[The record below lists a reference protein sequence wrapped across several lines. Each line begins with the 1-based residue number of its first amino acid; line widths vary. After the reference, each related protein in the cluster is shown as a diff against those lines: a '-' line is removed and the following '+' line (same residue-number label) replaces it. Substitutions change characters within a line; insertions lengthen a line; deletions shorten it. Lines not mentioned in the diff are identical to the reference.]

1 MRLNRRFIVIAA
13 ACAALAA
20 CGDKSGPASASS
32 GGAPVGIRTMGKADA
47 PVKLVEYASMAC
59 PHCMEFNN
67 LEFPALKAKYIDT
80 GKVHYELREMLTP
93 PNEVAAA
100 AFLLAECS
108 GPNGYFETIDAI
120 FADMQQS
127 NQLPDLEKVAKA
139 RGLDFEKCLGDE
151 EAIKGLNARL
161 EVNSPKITGTPTF
174 FINDVKYEGPNTAA
188 DLGKAID
195 AATAAK

>member
-20 CGDKSGPASASS
+20 CGEKGAATSAA
-32 GGAPVGIRTMGKADA
+32 GGAPEGVRTMGKADA

-80 GKVHYELREMLTP
+80 GKAHYELREILTP

-100 AFLLAECS
+100 SFLLAECS
-108 GPNGYFETIDAI
+108 GPKAYFKTIDAI
-120 FADMQQS
+120 FDDMQQR
-127 NQLPDLEKVAKA
+127 NALPDLEKVAKDQ
-139 RGLDFEKCLGDE
+139 GLDMQKCLSDE
-151 EAIKGLNARL
+151 EAIKALDARL
-161 EVNSPKITGTPTF
+161 SVNAPKITGTPTF

-195 AATAAK
+195 AAAAAK